1 MANIERYGGGM
12 YTRDARAL
20 DRSLS
25 ALCVDSVSGLAVIG
39 SAGEKHDEIL
49 AINTELTRHALVDT
63 VQVAQLEAAGAQLVP
78 LATGRLQ
85 FLADQHAI
93 RASSILDRAHRD
105 LGRLA

>member
-12 YTRDARAL
+12 SSRDTRAL

-25 ALCVDSVSGLAVIG
+25 AVRADSVSGLAVIG

-49 AINTELTRHALVDT
+49 TINTELTRHAMVDT

-78 LATGRLQ
+78 HATGRLQ
-85 FLADQHAI
+85 YLADQHAL
-93 RASSILDRAHRD
+93 RAGSILDRAHRD